1 MADKIRKIVSPEGIK
16 EAKNELAHL
25 FRMICWELGIGP
37 NEWEYKLRKY
47 LELTEASIPRNAKDR
62 SYARGNLN
70 AQLMDKKM
78 TWTTFMRGLKFL
90 GVTKIN
96 FAVSLTHPSGK
107 VTEHRMGIRTRLTAE
122 DLSLAETEVSLPRT
136 PKARYVATLE
146 QASGETTRT
155 CLSTTSPI
163 WNRNWQTSRRCL
175 ARSLSRRTIQLMPL
189 PSWVRRRWPRT
200 IFAKPLT
207 RRCRNDGMRRKLP
220 AVNSHALPPLR
231 EGGLYARL
239 FFSLVKPMT
248 FTLDGYAHVF
258 AGYQYNSR

>member
-146 QASGETTRT
+146 QASGETTKHAGKIVNEDMLEHNLANLEQELANFKEMPGT
-155 CLSTTSPI
+155 LFEPANDPAHATTVMGKKTVASDNLRQAI
-163 WNRNWQTSRRCL
+163 DETLQKRRD
-175 ARSLSRRTIQLMPL
+175 
-189 PSWVRRRWPRT
+189 
-200 IFAKPLT
+200 AKKAAS
-207 RRCRNDGMRRKLP
+207 G
-220 AVNSHALPPLR
+220 
-231 EGGLYARL
+231 
-239 FFSLVKPMT
+239 
-248 FTLDGYAHVF
+248 
-258 AGYQYNSR
+258 

>member
-96 FAVSLTHPSGK
+96 FA
-107 VTEHRMGIRTRLTAE
+107 
-122 DLSLAETEVSLPRT
+122 
-136 PKARYVATLE
+136 
-146 QASGETTRT
+146 
-155 CLSTTSPI
+155 
-163 WNRNWQTSRRCL
+163 
-175 ARSLSRRTIQLMPL
+175 
-189 PSWVRRRWPRT
+189 
-200 IFAKPLT
+200 
-207 RRCRNDGMRRKLP
+207 
-220 AVNSHALPPLR
+220 HA
-231 EGGLYARL
+231 
-239 FFSLVKPMT
+239 
-248 FTLDGYAHVF
+248 
-258 AGYQYNSR
+258 